1 MKPDSDHT
9 GKHFTSRKL
18 FYFPAFLF
26 LCNTLYSQG
35 TITRDSILK
44 AIINIPALSL
54 ENIRLSLTRTD
65 ISSVSKPIPPSGS
78 EDEKTHI
85 FLDSLKNRASK
96 TLITRKLYDF
106 VVIPHQTGSGKK
118 ITGPS
123 DISFVGYSGMRIRK
137 IEIKQLNVFGS
148 NISSPDYFNPNK
160 LEKLLNKTHLNTN
173 ETIIRKNLLFTEGD
187 TISPLTFSDNER
199 FIRQLPYID
208 DARILIVPVS
218 DSEADVIVVTK
229 DVYSLGGK
237 VSFSGFD
244 KGSLSVFERNIF
256 GMGHEFGIEIPYDSE
271 FSDSPGF
278 GANYKINNIIKTF
291 SNLNVYYY
299 DGLGRKTFGFD
310 ISRKLVS
317 AFTKY
322 AGGISVREMFT
333 SNDLDSLQVPAPV
346 KYNLQDYWLLRSFL
360 INKESVSRLI
370 VGARYTNN
378 NVFSHPFILPE
389 SYHFLQKYKMLF
401 GSVSF
406 SVQKYYKAKL
416 IYGYGRTE
424 DLPYGG
430 LLNITMAK
438 EINEFKSRFYL
449 GTSLSV
455 GESVNSLG
463 YFYGSAGF
471 GTFFNKGQTEQ
482 GMLSLRTS
490 FISNLSY
497 LGRYRIRNFA
507 KADYTRGF
515 DRYSDEYLNFNSEN
529 GFSGFR
535 NDSTGNAQRLSL
547 SIESVLFSPVYLY
560 GFRFAAFGFADF
572 GFLFDTNDFVGSGDM
587 LSAIG
592 VGVRI
597 RNDNLVLNT
606 FQIRLGFFPNLPEYS
621 RISRLIISGE
631 QLLRPDN
638 FEPVPP
644 TLIPFK

>member
-1 MKPDSDHT
+1 
-9 GKHFTSRKL
+9 
-18 FYFPAFLF
+18 
-26 LCNTLYSQG
+26 
-35 TITRDSILK
+35 
-44 AIINIPALSL
+44 
-54 ENIRLSLTRTD
+54 
-65 ISSVSKPIPPSGS
+65 
-78 EDEKTHI
+78 
-85 FLDSLKNRASK
+85 
-96 TLITRKLYDF
+96 
-106 VVIPHQTGSGKK
+106 
-118 ITGPS
+118 
-123 DISFVGYSGMRIRK
+123 
-137 IEIKQLNVFGS
+137 
-148 NISSPDYFNPNK
+148 
-160 LEKLLNKTHLNTN
+160 
-173 ETIIRKNLLFTEGD
+173 
-187 TISPLTFSDNER
+187 
-199 FIRQLPYID
+199 
-208 DARILIVPVS
+208 
-218 DSEADVIVVTK
+218 
-229 DVYSLGGK
+229 
-237 VSFSGFD
+237 
-244 KGSLSVFERNIF
+244 
-256 GMGHEFGIEIPYDSE
+256 
-271 FSDSPGF
+271 
-278 GANYKINNIIKTF
+278 
-291 SNLNVYYY
+291 
-299 DGLGRKTFGFD
+299 
-310 ISRKLVS
+310 
-317 AFTKY
+317 
-322 AGGISVREMFT
+322 
-333 SNDLDSLQVPAPV
+333 
-346 KYNLQDYWLLRSFL
+346 
-360 INKESVSRLI
+360 
-370 VGARYTNN
+370 
-378 NVFSHPFILPE
+378 
-389 SYHFLQKYKMLF
+389 MLF

-490 FISNLSY
+490 YISNLSY

-547 SIESVLFSPVYLY
+547 SIESVLFSPVNLY

-572 GFLFDTNDFVGSGDM
+572 GFLFGTNDFVGSGDM